1 MHAQRHILPK
11 SLRVL
16 ESLGA
21 DIRVARLRR
30 NLTAENI
37 AERAGIS
44 RLTVHRIENGSPS
57 VAIGSYLQVLVA
69 LGIEEGLAN
78 AASEDVLGRKL
89 QDLGLSAKKRVV
101 PRKHIK
107 RKP

>member
-1 MHAQRHILPK
+1 MYSQRHIFPK
-11 SLRVL
+11 NLRIL
-16 ESLGA
+16 ESLGN

-69 LGIEEGLAN
+69 LGLEDGLAK
-78 AASEDVLGRKL
+78 AASVDELGRKL
-89 QDLGLSAKKRVV
+89 QDLGLSAKKRVTKKTT
-101 PRKHIK
+101 RKA
-107 RKP
+107 

>member
-1 MHAQRHILPK
+1 MQN
-11 SLRVL
+11 SLRIL

-78 AASEDVLGRKL
+78 AASADVLGRKL
-89 QDLGLSAKKRVV
+89 QDLGLSAKKRVA
-101 PRKHIK
+101 PRKQTK
-107 RKP
+107 RKQ